1 MEALNSR
8 HGKGKELQLES
19 KNLKNVLLG
28 TCDKRQNRL
37 EEEEQLFK
45 ANMSDPW

>member
-8 HGKGKELQLES
+8 HRKVKELWLES
-19 KNLKNVLLG
+19 KNLENVLLG
-28 TCDKRQNRL
+28 KYDKQQNCL

-45 ANMSDPW
+45 ANMSGPW

>member
-8 HGKGKELQLES
+8 HRKVEELQLES
-19 KNLKNVLLG
+19 KNLENVLLG
-28 TCDKRQNRL
+28 KCDKCQNCL
-37 EEEEQLFK
+37 EVEEQLFK